1 MRTIGLA
8 SGRAQLSY
16 TERAALEKSALEGFS
31 EEREWGGGEC
41 RQILRDWFPRLLERV
56 SERKGA
62 DAAISDYNWEIDDAF
77 PVLESL
83 RWAFSA
89 NEQRTSSRRYKI
101 WAWPTLAL
109 EGRFIAS
116 PADPNQLA
124 DALADYVER
133 PWLQHSVID
142 GAAINALLFS
152 TLASTI
158 ELHDS
163 GELFGQ
169 PKLNYVLGGSN
180 VFKVF
185 GIGMGLTVARF
196 FLRWIMLP
204 AIAVSLTAMGYETA
218 AGLAI
223 GVWLVYLLYRLV
235 TVPRQQRARMELRKK
250 QETASQLIAAMMKAW
265 QYSNGAVINPSRLK
279 ELVLAAEQQ
288 YSSTFT
294 PELVLALE
302 AKNQGALFKPV
313 LHTLI
318 DRAIMH
324 DPTALLTRRQSA
336 PS

>member
-1 MRTIGLA
+1 MRSIGLA

-16 TERAALEKSALEGFS
+16 TERAAVEKSALEGFS

-56 SERKGA
+56 SERKGS
-62 DAAISDYNWEIDDAF
+62 DAEISDYKWEIDDAF

-89 NEQRTSSRRYKI
+89 NELRTSSRRYGI

-109 EGRFIAS
+109 EGLIAS
-116 PADPNQLA
+116 PADPDQLA

-133 PWLQHSVID
+133 PWLRHNVID

-152 TLASTI
+152 TLASSI
-158 ELHDS
+158 NLHDS
-163 GELFGQ
+163 GELFGR
-169 PKLNYVLGGSN
+169 PKLSYVLGGGN
-180 VFKVF
+180 VFKIF

-196 FLRWIMLP
+196 FLRWILLP
-204 AIAVSLTAMGYETA
+204 AIAVGLTAMGYETA

-235 TVPRQQRARMELRKK
+235 TVPRRQRARMELRKK
-250 QETASQLIAAMMKAW
+250 QETASQMIAAMMKAW

-288 YSSTFT
+288 YSATFT

-318 DRAIMH
+318 DRAIQR
-324 DPTALLTRRQSA
+324 DPTAPLTRRQSA